1 MLSLNRNGLRD
12 VCVPDHGLQESRLR
26 ELGHQRDLE
35 SI

>member
-1 MLSLNRNGLRD
+1 MHSLNRNGLRD
-12 VCVPDHGLQESRLR
+12 VCVPDHRLQESYLR